1 MSLTSSESSTSRDI
15 VGAFGYALVA
25 AVLFNAVL
33 VIVKETNPSIM
44 ALMSDLTGHH
54 WISHGLMV
62 LLVFGSLGLLLAWPF
77 PVKADSKLMAMLVA
91 IAVVASS
98 GIVLVFFLARAFL

>member
-15 VGAFGYALVA
+15 VGAFGYALAV

-33 VIVKETNPSIM
+33 VIAKETNPSIM
-44 ALMSDLTGHH
+44 ALMNGLTGHH

-62 LLVFGSLGLLLAWPF
+62 LLTFGSMGLLLAWPF
-77 PVKADSKLMAMLVA
+77 PVKARSQLMAMIVA

-98 GIVLVFFLARAFL
+98 SIVLVFFLARAFL